1 MPQWTASI
9 FQAVSAAE
17 TLAGAKWH
25 AKQHPARING
35 FTRPY
40 FGVIERPVFGI
51 PGRKSLSNNLI
62 IIIGAVLIAAI
73 LLWWLLS
80 LGGVKKKTDSAPKD
94 ILPSPAAVLA
104 PPVAPV
110 VQAAVPAAKTAKAKA
125 PVKTAATRKAAAPKT
140 AAPKAA
146 AKPVAEKA
154 KAEKAPKAQA
164 AKPAPTSSI
173 PDNLELIKGL
183 GPKVNNLLKG
193 LGVTS
198 FAQVANW
205 TAADVADIDA
215 KLGAF
220 AGRIT
225 RDNWIDQ
232 AQLLAAG
239 DIAGFEQKYGALG
252 SGAKG

>member
-1 MPQWTASI
+1 
-9 FQAVSAAE
+9 
-17 TLAGAKWH
+17 
-25 AKQHPARING
+25 
-35 FTRPY
+35 
-40 FGVIERPVFGI
+40 
-51 PGRKSLSNNLI
+51 LSNTLI
-62 IIIGAVLIAAI
+62 IIIGAVLIVAI
-73 LLWWLLS
+73 LLWALLR
-80 LGGVKKKTDSAPKD
+80 LGGAKEKTDGAPKD
-94 ILPSPAAVLA
+94 ILPPPAAVLA

-110 VQAAVPAAKTAKAKA
+110 VQAAVPAEAEA
-125 PVKTAATRKAAAPKT
+125 PLEAAAPKKAAAPEIT
-140 AAPKAA
+140 APKAA
-146 AKPVAEKA
+146 AKPVAEKVKKAKKAKAKAEKLEKA
-154 KAEKAPKAQA
+154 KAEKAPKAKAEKAPKAKAEKAPKAKA
-164 AKPAPTSSI
+164 AKLAPTSSI

-215 KLGAF
+215 QLGAF

>member
-1 MPQWTASI
+1 M
-9 FQAVSAAE
+9 
-17 TLAGAKWH
+17 
-25 AKQHPARING
+25 
-35 FTRPY
+35 
-40 FGVIERPVFGI
+40 
-51 PGRKSLSNNLI
+51 SNTLI

-73 LLWWLLS
+73 LLWALLS
-80 LGGVKKKTDSAPKD
+80 LGGAKKKTDSAPKD
-94 ILPSPAAVLA
+94 IAP
-104 PPVAPV
+104 PPVAA
-110 VQAAVPAAKTAKAKA
+110 VQAAVPPKFVDDPAIASKTVET
-125 PVKTAATRKAAAPKT
+125 PLETAAT
-140 AAPKAA
+140 KAA
-146 AKPVAEKA
+146 AKPVAEKVKKAKKAKAKAEKVEKA
-154 KAEKAPKAQA
+154 KAEKAPKAKAEKAPKAKA
-164 AKPAPTSSI
+164 AKLAPTSSI

-183 GPKVNNLLKG
+183 GPKVKNLLKG

-252 SGAKG
+252 SGVKG

>member
-1 MPQWTASI
+1 MSD
-9 FQAVSAAE
+9 
-17 TLAGAKWH
+17 
-25 AKQHPARING
+25 
-35 FTRPY
+35 Y
-40 FGVIERPVFGI
+40 
-51 PGRKSLSNNLI
+51 LI

-73 LLWWLLS
+73 LLWRLLARN
-80 LGGVKKKTDSAPKD
+80 GAKKKMDSAPKD
-94 ILPSPAAVLA
+94 IVSPPASVPA

-110 VQAAVPAAKTAKAKA
+110 VQAAVPAATAAKAKA
-125 PVKTAATRKAAAPKT
+125 PMKAATPKKAAAPKI

-154 KAEKAPKAQA
+154 KAQKAPKAQLEKVEKAPKAQA
-164 AKPAPTSSI
+164 AKPAPLSSI

-205 TAADVADIDA
+205 TDADVADIDA

-252 SGAKG
+252 SGIKG

>member
-1 MPQWTASI
+1 M
-9 FQAVSAAE
+9 
-17 TLAGAKWH
+17 
-25 AKQHPARING
+25 
-35 FTRPY
+35 
-40 FGVIERPVFGI
+40 
-51 PGRKSLSNNLI
+51 SNTLI

-73 LLWWLLS
+73 LLWALLS
-80 LGGVKKKTDSAPKD
+80 LGSAKKKTDSAPKD
-94 ILPSPAAVLA
+94 IAP
-104 PPVAPV
+104 PPVAA
-110 VQAAVPAAKTAKAKA
+110 VQAAVPPKFVDDPAIASKTVET
-125 PVKTAATRKAAAPKT
+125 PLET

-146 AKPVAEKA
+146 AKPVAEKVKKAKKAKAKAEKVEKA
-154 KAEKAPKAQA
+154 KAEKAPKAKAEKAPKAKA
-164 AKPAPTSSI
+164 AKLAPTSSI

-183 GPKVNNLLKG
+183 GPKVNNLLNG

-205 TAADVADIDA
+205 TDADVADIDA
-215 KLGAF
+215 QLGAF

-239 DIAGFEQKYGALG
+239 DISGFEQKYGALG

>member
-1 MPQWTASI
+1 M
-9 FQAVSAAE
+9 
-17 TLAGAKWH
+17 
-25 AKQHPARING
+25 
-35 FTRPY
+35 
-40 FGVIERPVFGI
+40 
-51 PGRKSLSNNLI
+51 SNTLI

-73 LLWWLLS
+73 LLWALLS
-80 LGGVKKKTDSAPKD
+80 LGSAKKKTDSAPKD
-94 ILPSPAAVLA
+94 IAP
-104 PPVAPV
+104 PPVAA
-110 VQAAVPAAKTAKAKA
+110 VQAAVPPKLMDDPAIASKTVET
-125 PVKTAATRKAAAPKT
+125 PLETAAS
-140 AAPKAA
+140 KAA
-146 AKPVAEKA
+146 AKPVAEKVKKAKKAKAPKAKAEKLEKA
-154 KAEKAPKAQA
+154 KAEKAPKAKAEKAPKAKAEKAPKAKA
-164 AKPAPTSSI
+164 AKLAPTSSI

-183 GPKVNNLLKG
+183 GPKVNNLLNG

-205 TAADVADIDA
+205 TDADVADIDA

-239 DIAGFEQKYGALG
+239 DISGFEQKYGALG

>member
-1 MPQWTASI
+1 M
-9 FQAVSAAE
+9 
-17 TLAGAKWH
+17 
-25 AKQHPARING
+25 
-35 FTRPY
+35 
-40 FGVIERPVFGI
+40 
-51 PGRKSLSNNLI
+51 SNTLI

-73 LLWWLLS
+73 LLWALLS
-80 LGGVKKKTDSAPKD
+80 LGGAKKKTDSAPKD
-94 ILPSPAAVLA
+94 IAP
-104 PPVAPV
+104 PPVAA
-110 VQAAVPAAKTAKAKA
+110 VQAAVPPKLMDDPAIASKTVET
-125 PVKTAATRKAAAPKT
+125 PFET
-140 AAPKAA
+140 AAPNAA

-154 KAEKAPKAQA
+154 KKAKKAKAKAEKAPKAKAEKAPKAKAEKAPKAKA
-164 AKPAPTSSI
+164 AKLAPTSSI

-183 GPKVNNLLKG
+183 GPKVNNLLNG

-205 TAADVADIDA
+205 TDADVADIDA

-239 DIAGFEQKYGALG
+239 DISGFEQKYGALG

>member
-1 MPQWTASI
+1 MSD
-9 FQAVSAAE
+9 
-17 TLAGAKWH
+17 
-25 AKQHPARING
+25 
-35 FTRPY
+35 Y
-40 FGVIERPVFGI
+40 
-51 PGRKSLSNNLI
+51 LI
-62 IIIGAVLIAAI
+62 IIIGAALIVAI
-73 LLWWLLS
+73 SLWWLLR
-80 LGGVKKKTDSAPKD
+80 LNGAKTKTDSAPKD
-94 ILPSPAAVLA
+94 IAPSPV
-104 PPVAPV
+104 
-110 VQAAVPAAKTAKAKA
+110 AAVPPKLMDDPAIASKTAKTSLE
-125 PVKTAATRKAAAPKT
+125 TAAPKTAAAPKA

-154 KAEKAPKAQA
+154 KKAKKAKAEKAPKAKTEKVKKAKAEKAPKAKA
-164 AKPAPTSSI
+164 AKLAPTSSI

-183 GPKVNNLLKG
+183 GPKVNNLLNG

-205 TAADVADIDA
+205 TDADVADIDA

-239 DIAGFEQKYGALG
+239 DVAGFEQKYGALG

>member
-1 MPQWTASI
+1 M
-9 FQAVSAAE
+9 
-17 TLAGAKWH
+17 
-25 AKQHPARING
+25 
-35 FTRPY
+35 
-40 FGVIERPVFGI
+40 
-51 PGRKSLSNNLI
+51 SNNLI

-73 LLWWLLS
+73 SLWALLS
-80 LGGVKKKTDSAPKD
+80 LGGAKKKTDSAPKD
-94 ILPSPAAVLA
+94 IAP
-104 PPVAPV
+104 PPVAA
-110 VQAAVPAAKTAKAKA
+110 VQAAVPPKLMDDPAIASKTAET
-125 PVKTAATRKAAAPKT
+125 PLET

-146 AKPVAEKA
+146 AKPVAEKVKKAKKAKAPKAKAEKVEKA
-154 KAEKAPKAQA
+154 KAEKAPKAKAEKAPKAKA
-164 AKPAPTSSI
+164 AKLAPTSSI

-183 GPKVNNLLKG
+183 GPKVNNLLNG

-205 TAADVADIDA
+205 TDADVADIDA

-239 DIAGFEQKYGALG
+239 DISGFEQKYGALG

>member
-1 MPQWTASI
+1 MSDY
-9 FQAVSAAE
+9 
-17 TLAGAKWH
+17 L
-25 AKQHPARING
+25 
-35 FTRPY
+35 
-40 FGVIERPVFGI
+40 
-51 PGRKSLSNNLI
+51 
-62 IIIGAVLIAAI
+62 IIIGAALIVAI
-73 LLWWLLS
+73 SLWWLLR
-80 LGGVKKKTDSAPKD
+80 LNGAKTKTDSAPKD
-94 ILPSPAAVLA
+94 IAPSPV
-104 PPVAPV
+104 
-110 VQAAVPAAKTAKAKA
+110 AAVPPKLMDDPAIASTTAKT
-125 PVKTAATRKAAAPKT
+125 PLETAAPKT
-140 AAPKAA
+140 AAAPKAA

-154 KAEKAPKAQA
+154 KKAKKAKAEKAPKAKTEKVKKAKA
-164 AKPAPTSSI
+164 AKPAPTASI

-183 GPKVNNLLKG
+183 GPKVNNMLKG

-239 DIAGFEQKYGALG
+239 DITGFEQKYGALG

>member
-1 MPQWTASI
+1 M
-9 FQAVSAAE
+9 
-17 TLAGAKWH
+17 
-25 AKQHPARING
+25 
-35 FTRPY
+35 
-40 FGVIERPVFGI
+40 
-51 PGRKSLSNNLI
+51 SNTLI
-62 IIIGAVLIAAI
+62 IIIGAVLIVAI
-73 LLWWLLS
+73 LLWALLR
-80 LGGVKKKTDSAPKD
+80 LGGAKEKTDGAPKD
-94 ILPSPAAVLA
+94 ILPPPAAVLA

-110 VQAAVPAAKTAKAKA
+110 VQAAMPAAQMAEAEA
-125 PVKTAATRKAAAPKT
+125 PLEAAAPKKAAAPEIT
-140 AAPKAA
+140 APKAA
-146 AKPVAEKA
+146 AKPVAEKVKKAKKAKAKAEKVEKA
-154 KAEKAPKAQA
+154 KAEKAPKAKAEKAPKAKAEKAPKAKA
-164 AKPAPTSSI
+164 AKLAPTPSI

-205 TAADVADIDA
+205 TDADVADIDA
-215 KLGAF
+215 QLGAF

-252 SGAKG
+252 SGVKG

>member
-1 MPQWTASI
+1 MSN
-9 FQAVSAAE
+9 
-17 TLAGAKWH
+17 TL
-25 AKQHPARING
+25 
-35 FTRPY
+35 
-40 FGVIERPVFGI
+40 
-51 PGRKSLSNNLI
+51 

-73 LLWWLLS
+73 LLWALLS
-80 LGGVKKKTDSAPKD
+80 LGGAKKKTDSAPKD
-94 ILPSPAAVLA
+94 IAP
-104 PPVAPV
+104 PPVAA
-110 VQAAVPAAKTAKAKA
+110 VQAAVPPKLMDDPAIASKTVET
-125 PVKTAATRKAAAPKT
+125 PLET

-154 KAEKAPKAQA
+154 KKAKKAKAKAEKIEKAKAEKAPKAKAEKAPKAKA
-164 AKPAPTSSI
+164 AKLAPTSSI

-183 GPKVNNLLKG
+183 GPKVNNLLNG

-205 TAADVADIDA
+205 TDADVADIDA

-239 DIAGFEQKYGALG
+239 DISGFEQKYGALG

>member
-1 MPQWTASI
+1 M
-9 FQAVSAAE
+9 
-17 TLAGAKWH
+17 
-25 AKQHPARING
+25 
-35 FTRPY
+35 
-40 FGVIERPVFGI
+40 
-51 PGRKSLSNNLI
+51 SNTLI

-73 LLWWLLS
+73 LLWALLS
-80 LGGVKKKTDSAPKD
+80 LGGAKKKTDSAPKD
-94 ILPSPAAVLA
+94 IAP
-104 PPVAPV
+104 PPVAA
-110 VQAAVPAAKTAKAKA
+110 VQAAVPPKLMDDPAIASKTVET
-125 PVKTAATRKAAAPKT
+125 PLET

-154 KAEKAPKAQA
+154 KKAKKAKAKAEKIEKAKAEKAPKAKAEKAPKAKA
-164 AKPAPTSSI
+164 AKLAPTSSI

-183 GPKVNNLLKG
+183 GPKVNNLLNG

-205 TAADVADIDA
+205 TDADVADIDA

-239 DIAGFEQKYGALG
+239 DISGFEQKYGALG

>member
-1 MPQWTASI
+1 M
-9 FQAVSAAE
+9 
-17 TLAGAKWH
+17 
-25 AKQHPARING
+25 
-35 FTRPY
+35 
-40 FGVIERPVFGI
+40 
-51 PGRKSLSNNLI
+51 SNTLI

-73 LLWWLLS
+73 LLWALLS
-80 LGGVKKKTDSAPKD
+80 LGSAKKKTDSAPKD
-94 ILPSPAAVLA
+94 IAP
-104 PPVAPV
+104 PPVAA
-110 VQAAVPAAKTAKAKA
+110 VQAAVPPKLMDDPAIASKTVET
-125 PVKTAATRKAAAPKT
+125 PLETAAS
-140 AAPKAA
+140 KAA
-146 AKPVAEKA
+146 AKPVAEKVKKAKKAKAKAEKVEKA
-154 KAEKAPKAQA
+154 KAEKAPKAKAEKAPKAKA
-164 AKPAPTSSI
+164 AKLAPTSSI

-183 GPKVNNLLKG
+183 GPKVNNLLNG

-205 TAADVADIDA
+205 TDADVADIDA

-239 DIAGFEQKYGALG
+239 DISGFEQKYGALG

>member
-1 MPQWTASI
+1 
-9 FQAVSAAE
+9 
-17 TLAGAKWH
+17 
-25 AKQHPARING
+25 
-35 FTRPY
+35 
-40 FGVIERPVFGI
+40 
-51 PGRKSLSNNLI
+51 LSNTLI

-73 LLWWLLS
+73 SLWALLR
-80 LGGVKKKTDSAPKD
+80 LGGAKKKTDGAPKD
-94 ILPSPAAVLA
+94 ILPPPAAVLA

-110 VQAAVPAAKTAKAKA
+110 VQAAVPAAQLAEAEA
-125 PVKTAATRKAAAPKT
+125 PLEAAAPKKAAAPEIT
-140 AAPKAA
+140 APKAA
-146 AKPVAEKA
+146 AKPVAEKVKKAKKAKAPKAKVEKVEKA
-154 KAEKAPKAQA
+154 KAEKAPKAKAEKAPKVKA
-164 AKPAPTSSI
+164 AKLAPTSSI

-215 KLGAF
+215 QLGAF

-239 DIAGFEQKYGALG
+239 DVAGFEQKYGALG

>member
-1 MPQWTASI
+1 
-9 FQAVSAAE
+9 
-17 TLAGAKWH
+17 
-25 AKQHPARING
+25 
-35 FTRPY
+35 
-40 FGVIERPVFGI
+40 
-51 PGRKSLSNNLI
+51 LSNNLI
-62 IIIGAVLIAAI
+62 IIIGAVLIVAI
-73 LLWWLLS
+73 SLWWLLS

-110 VQAAVPAAKTAKAKA
+110 APLVQAALPAAKTAKAKA

-146 AKPVAEKA
+146 AKPVVEKA

-164 AKPAPTSSI
+164 AKLAPISSI

>member
-1 MPQWTASI
+1 M
-9 FQAVSAAE
+9 
-17 TLAGAKWH
+17 
-25 AKQHPARING
+25 
-35 FTRPY
+35 
-40 FGVIERPVFGI
+40 
-51 PGRKSLSNNLI
+51 SNTLI
-62 IIIGAVLIAAI
+62 IIIGAVLIVAI
-73 LLWWLLS
+73 LLWALLR
-80 LGGVKKKTDSAPKD
+80 LGGAKEKTDGAPKD
-94 ILPSPAAVLA
+94 ILPPPAAVLA

-110 VQAAVPAAKTAKAKA
+110 VQAAVPAAQLAEAEA
-125 PVKTAATRKAAAPKT
+125 PLEAAAPKKAAAPEIT
-140 AAPKAA
+140 APKAA
-146 AKPVAEKA
+146 AKPVAEKVKKAKKAKAPKAKAEKVEKA
-154 KAEKAPKAQA
+154 KAEKAPKAKAEKAPKAKAEKAPKAKA
-164 AKPAPTSSI
+164 AKLAPTSSI

-205 TAADVADIDA
+205 TDADVADIDA
-215 KLGAF
+215 QLGAF

>member
-1 MPQWTASI
+1 M
-9 FQAVSAAE
+9 
-17 TLAGAKWH
+17 
-25 AKQHPARING
+25 
-35 FTRPY
+35 
-40 FGVIERPVFGI
+40 
-51 PGRKSLSNNLI
+51 SNTLI
-62 IIIGAVLIAAI
+62 IIIGAVLIVAI
-73 LLWWLLS
+73 LLWALLR
-80 LGGVKKKTDSAPKD
+80 LGGAKEKTDGAPKD
-94 ILPSPAAVLA
+94 ILPPPAAVLA
-104 PPVAPV
+104 PPVAPVAPV
-110 VQAAVPAAKTAKAKA
+110 VQAAVPAAQMAEAEA
-125 PVKTAATRKAAAPKT
+125 PLEAAAPKKAAAPEIT
-140 AAPKAA
+140 APKAA
-146 AKPVAEKA
+146 AKPVAEKVKKAKKAKAKAEKVEKA
-154 KAEKAPKAQA
+154 KAEKAPKAKAEKAPKAKAEKAPKAKA
-164 AKPAPTSSI
+164 AKLAPTSSI

-215 KLGAF
+215 QLGAF

>member
-1 MPQWTASI
+1 MAEAEAPLE
-9 FQAVSAAE
+9 AA
-17 TLAGAKWH
+17 
-25 AKQHPARING
+25 
-35 FTRPY
+35 
-40 FGVIERPVFGI
+40 
-51 PGRKSLSNNLI
+51 
-62 IIIGAVLIAAI
+62 
-73 LLWWLLS
+73 
-80 LGGVKKKTDSAPKD
+80 APK
-94 ILPSPAAVLA
+94 
-104 PPVAPV
+104 
-110 VQAAVPAAKTAKAKA
+110 
-125 PVKTAATRKAAAPKT
+125 KAAAPEIT
-140 AAPKAA
+140 APKAA
-146 AKPVAEKA
+146 AKPVAEKVKKAKAKAEKVEKA
-154 KAEKAPKAQA
+154 KAEKAPKAKAEKAPKAKAEKAPKAKA
-164 AKPAPTSSI
+164 AKLAPTSSI

-215 KLGAF
+215 QLGAF